1 MENHWLA
8 SWLRLTF
15 QLGLFDGFAACFTP
29 ESRKGIVD
37 RAGGFTRRQHGVPR
51 QVFTKIRHETT
62 LRSFDRGRVGGAS
75 RLVPQ
80 HVAPNEVSG
89 PLPCVW
95 IGQINGPKGKT
106 TARTGLNVRV
116 PGTVLDKVVQGRG
129 FFEQITAE
137 LLFVFGDGVGQI
149 RIHVRVQ
156 CSGRNV
162 LQQLI
167 PIWVPGCVVVVAA
180 AGQGNEKAPIAN
192 HTTQ

>member
-1 MENHWLA
+1 MLVLVVVPGA
-8 SWLRLTF
+8 VVRL
-15 QLGLFDGFAACFTP
+15 
-29 ESRKGIVD
+29 
-37 RAGGFTRRQHGVPR
+37 
-51 QVFTKIRHETT
+51 T

-75 RLVPQ
+75 RLVAQ

-95 IGQINGPKGKT
+95 IGQINGPKGKI

-116 PGTVLDKVVQGRG
+116 PGTVLDEVVQGRG

-137 LLFVFGDGVGQI
+137 LLFIFGDGVGQI

-156 CSGRNV
+156 RSGRNV

-167 PIWVPGCVVVVAA
+167 PIRVPVVVVWWLCAA
-180 AGQGNEKAPIAN
+180 ARQGNEKAPIAN
-192 HTTQ
+192 HTPQ